1 MTRLNQARIA
11 RNGVSD
17 GQRRQNESA
26 TASDGVMPQDRLA
39 SLFGLIAF
47 PYAYHIFVSDSK

>member
-26 TASDGVMPQDRLA
+26 TASDGVTPQGRLA
-39 SLFGLIAF
+39 ESIRSHRI